1 MKRLLSYF
9 IFVLLFLACGKRS
22 DSVTEQHP
30 LPFAFDGKLLAI
42 DSLMQ
47 HDADSALQ
55 MLLSFRA
62 ERGTS
67 SDINANYQALL
78 TSEALYK
85 TYNPQYY
92 RNELQSAMR
101 FFDSLSVQYPY
112 NDDIMMLSA
121 RSHYMNGVGYYESDS
136 VVEACKEYLKTLEIM
151 EDHFDT
157 ETLTGY
163 RAKFMG
169 LTYTRLG
176 ELLYNNYLSFVPLES
191 YKKAFHYY
199 NKLNNYN
206 LANPY
211 RNIASSYY
219 LDHQPDSALFYYRKA
234 RLIAKVTNKPF
245 VYSATLSESAPVY
258 YDLGYSDSAFMMIKE
273 ALMQPINEDARLAQY
288 HTLGYLYYKESLY
301 DSAIIYLEQSIK
313 RNSYATQTSSSE
325 LLMNC
330 YQALG
335 DTVKASYYK
344 GIYGNYFSKYS
355 NNAEITTELTK
366 LYDDY
371 QQKRLD
377 KDNILKRRRQNR
389 IFSIVIVVVLLL
401 IAGIIVISR
410 IKVRKTIDKSINDL
424 AIKDKAL
431 ADLKRRFG
439 TNSFINEPICNYIWK
454 VVAEHKFKAK
464 IDYKV
469 YKDYALDKNKIIML
483 KDAVDR
489 HYNNFT
495 QTLVKLYPELTV
507 DDIDYCCLYLLGLKD
522 TDISAL
528 MQRAYP
534 TVHQRSNK
542 LKHIFN
548 TKESL
553 QSTISAMV
561 SESHYNI

>member
-1 MKRLLSYF
+1 
-9 IFVLLFLACGKRS
+9 
-22 DSVTEQHP
+22 
-30 LPFAFDGKLLAI
+30 
-42 DSLMQ
+42 MQ
-47 HDADSALQ
+47 HDADSAL
-55 MLLSFRA
+55 MSLTSFRPT
-62 ERGTS
+62 EGSGEIS
-67 SDINANYQALL
+67 STFNANYQSLL
-78 TSEALYK
+78 ISEALYK
-85 TYNPQYY
+85 TYNPQLNRY
-92 RNELQSAMR
+92 RNETFPETSLHEAVQY
-101 FFDSLSVQYPY
+101 FDSLYINYPK
-112 NDDIMMLSA
+112 NDDLALLSA
-121 RSHYMNGVGYYESDS
+121 RSHYMNGVGYYENDS
-136 VVEACKEYLKTLEIM
+136 VVDACKEYLKTLEIM
-151 EDHFDT
+151 ENHFDDS
-157 ETLTGY
+157 ELIGY
-163 RAKFMG
+163 KAKFMG

-176 ELLYNNYLSFVPLES
+176 ELFFNNSLAVASLES
-191 YKKAFHYY
+191 YKNALHYY
-199 NKLNNYN
+199 INTDNYN

-211 RNIASSYY
+211 RNIASAYY
-219 LDHQPDSALFYYRKA
+219 LDHQPDSALLYYRKA
-234 RLIAKVTNKPF
+234 KFIAKATNKAF
-245 VYSATLSESAPVY
+245 VYSATLSESAPIY
-258 YDLGYSDSAFMMIKE
+258 YDLDYSDSAFMMIKE
-273 ALMQPINEDARLAQY
+273 ALLQPINEDARLAQY

-344 GIYGNYFSKYS
+344 GIYGNYFSKYR

-377 KDNILKRRRQNR
+377 NVNMLKRKHQNS
-389 IFSIVIVVVLLL
+389 IFSIVIAVVLLL

-410 IKVRKTIDKSINDL
+410 IKVRKTIDKSNNDL

-431 ADLKRRFG
+431 ADLKRRLG

-454 VVAEHKFKAK
+454 VVAKHKFKAK

-522 TDISAL
+522 VDISAL

-553 QSTISAMV
+553 QSTISALV
-561 SESHYNI
+561 SKSHYNI